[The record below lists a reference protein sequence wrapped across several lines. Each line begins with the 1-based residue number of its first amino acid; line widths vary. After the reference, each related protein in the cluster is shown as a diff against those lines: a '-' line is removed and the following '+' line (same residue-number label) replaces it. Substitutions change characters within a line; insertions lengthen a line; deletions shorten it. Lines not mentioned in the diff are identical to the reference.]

1 MAEEKK
7 KDRGKWFREMKS
19 ELKKVVWPDGK
30 TTAKNTGTV
39 ILCSLGVGVFIW
51 VFDAVAVLAVKT
63 LVGLFNFSPDPQHAH
78 LNACNG
84 ILNAMDADLQP
95 YESQLIHL

>member
-30 TTAKNTGTV
+30 TTMKNTV
-39 ILCSLGVGVFIW
+39 LLCSLCVGACIW
-51 VFDAVAVLAVKT
+51 IFDAVAMLAVKS
-63 LVGLFNFSPDPQHAH
+63 LLGVFAG
-78 LNACNG
+78 
-84 ILNAMDADLQP
+84 
-95 YESQLIHL
+95 

>member
-30 TTAKNTGTV
+30 TTMKNTATV
-39 ILCSLGVGVFIW
+39 LLCSLAVGVCIW
-51 VFDAVAVLAVKT
+51 LFDAVAVLGVK
-63 LVGLFNFSPDPQHAH
+63 A
-78 LNACNG
+78 
-84 ILNAMDADLQP
+84 
-95 YESQLIHL
+95 LIGAFAG